1 MLDYFEFI
9 TALKSSWIRRLMQ
22 CRTKWKNL
30 LEAIIK
36 EKVNSLWLKG
46 TDFIADINNS
56 INNIFWKEV
65 FCSWIK
71 IVKITADQIEN
82 IPFEH
87 IWSNPRLKIN
97 NELSYQKS
105 FHRAGLSLI
114 IDLFDTDG
122 EFLSQETLK
131 HFNVNMNFLDYAGL
145 RKTVLKR
152 IELCDIKNTKL
163 AMQPFIPSTIAVFLK
178 NIKGCKD
185 MYNILIS
192 KKKEPVK
199 SISKWKDEGF
209 NISDADWCK
218 IFELPYKTSKES
230 KISLVAI

>member
-1 MLDYFEFI
+1 MIDYFEFI

-46 TDFIADINNS
+46 TDFIADISNS

-87 IWSNPRLKIN
+87 VWFNPRLKIN
-97 NELSYQKS
+97 NELSSRKVFIVQAS
-105 FHRAGLSLI
+105 H
-114 IDLFDTDG
+114 
-122 EFLSQETLK
+122 
-131 HFNVNMNFLDYAGL
+131 VNF
-145 RKTVLKR
+145 
-152 IELCDIKNTKL
+152 
-163 AMQPFIPSTIAVFLK
+163 
-178 NIKGCKD
+178 
-185 MYNILIS
+185 
-192 KKKEPVK
+192 
-199 SISKWKDEGF
+199 
-209 NISDADWCK
+209 
-218 IFELPYKTSKES
+218 
-230 KISLVAI
+230 

>member
-1 MLDYFEFI
+1 MIDYFEFI

-46 TDFIADINNS
+46 TDFIADISNS

-87 IWSNPRLKIN
+87 I
-97 NELSYQKS
+97 
-105 FHRAGLSLI
+105 
-114 IDLFDTDG
+114 
-122 EFLSQETLK
+122 
-131 HFNVNMNFLDYAGL
+131 
-145 RKTVLKR
+145 
-152 IELCDIKNTKL
+152 
-163 AMQPFIPSTIAVFLK
+163 
-178 NIKGCKD
+178 
-185 MYNILIS
+185 
-192 KKKEPVK
+192 
-199 SISKWKDEGF
+199 
-209 NISDADWCK
+209 
-218 IFELPYKTSKES
+218 
-230 KISLVAI
+230 

>member
-36 EKVNSLWLKG
+36 ENVNLWLKG
-46 TDFIADINNS
+46 TDFISDISKS

-65 FCSWIK
+65 FCSWVK
-71 IVKITADQIEN
+71 IVEITADQSEN

-87 IWSNPRLKIN
+87 IWFNPRLKTN

-114 IDLFDTDG
+114 IDLFDTAIHG
-122 EFLSQETLK
+122 EQFMHFL
-131 HFNVNMNFLDYAGL
+131 
-145 RKTVLKR
+145 
-152 IELCDIKNTKL
+152 
-163 AMQPFIPSTIAVFLK
+163 IAVSSFEALSVNHVVTPSK
-178 NIKGCKD
+178 N
-185 MYNILIS
+185 N
-192 KKKEPVK
+192 
-199 SISKWKDEGF
+199 
-209 NISDADWCK
+209 
-218 IFELPYKTSKES
+218 
-230 KISLVAI
+230 

>member
-1 MLDYFEFI
+1 MLTTIGRLTVIKTLKIPKMKHLILTLPNPDKDFFKNFETEYTSIFEMVKSIKNIIIQEYRFGGLKMLEYFEFI
-9 TALKSSWIRRLMQ
+9 TALKLSWIRRLMQ

-46 TDFIADINNS
+46 TDFIADISNS

-87 IWSNPRLKIN
+87 IWSNTRLKIN

-131 HFNVNMNFLDYAGL
+131 HFNVNFLDYAGL

-152 IELCDIKNTKL
+152 IELCDIKKH
-163 AMQPFIPSTIAVFLK
+163 Q
-178 NIKGCKD
+178 
-185 MYNILIS
+185 
-192 KKKEPVK
+192 
-199 SISKWKDEGF
+199 
-209 NISDADWCK
+209 ISDAT
-218 IFELPYKTSKES
+218 LYS
-230 KISLVAI
+230 

>member
-1 MLDYFEFI
+1 
-9 TALKSSWIRRLMQ
+9 MQ

-30 LEAIIK
+30 LEAIIR

-65 FCSWIK
+65 FCSLIK

-87 IWSNPRLKIN
+87 IWFNPRLKIN
-97 NELSYQKS
+97 NELAYQKS

-131 HFNVNMNFLDYAGL
+131 HFIVNMNFLDYAGL

-152 IELCDIKNTKL
+152 IELCDIKQTPN
-163 AMQPFIPSTIAVFLK
+163 
-178 NIKGCKD
+178 
-185 MYNILIS
+185 
-192 KKKEPVK
+192 
-199 SISKWKDEGF
+199 
-209 NISDADWCK
+209 
-218 IFELPYKTSKES
+218 
-230 KISLVAI
+230 

>member
-1 MLDYFEFI
+1 
-9 TALKSSWIRRLMQ
+9 MQ

-46 TDFIADINNS
+46 TDFIADISNS

-87 IWSNPRLKIN
+87 IWFNTRLKIN

-105 FHRAGLSLI
+105 FHRVGLSLI

-131 HFNVNMNFLDYAGL
+131 HFNVNVNF
-145 RKTVLKR
+145 
-152 IELCDIKNTKL
+152 
-163 AMQPFIPSTIAVFLK
+163 F
-178 NIKGCKD
+178 
-185 MYNILIS
+185 
-192 KKKEPVK
+192 
-199 SISKWKDEGF
+199 
-209 NISDADWCK
+209 
-218 IFELPYKTSKES
+218 
-230 KISLVAI
+230 